1 MSKDQQ
7 APRNINKYQ
16 QTSASINKYQQIY
29 TNINKGNMKKHKER
43 STKLRNM
50 KNDQEIS
57 TNINKHK
64 RGTGGQSARCLPN
77 ALKPFRYYVNTM

>member
-1 MSKDQQ
+1 
-7 APRNINKYQ
+7 
-16 QTSASINKYQQIY
+16 
-29 TNINKGNMKKHKER
+29 MKKHKEG

-77 ALKPFRYYVNTM
+77 ALKPFRYYVNTMWKRHEIAVNRNRAGQ